1 MNSEQNP
8 PELIVSGLL
17 VVPGHPP
24 ERGEVHVANGTIVA
38 VIAGSTA
45 DSHGVARIDAGRAL
59 VFPGAIDC
67 HVHSG
72 SHQGE
77 GITALT
83 RSAAAGGVTT
93 VVDMPYDAVGPVDST
108 EAMQEKIARLSDE
121 AVVDVA
127 LLATVR
133 PDAGAGDVAP
143 LVEAGAAGFKL
154 STFCTDAYRFP
165 RVSGAQF
172 LDVLAAVRDSSSV
185 VLVHAE
191 AEDVIKPR
199 IDEARASGDTS
210 PRAHCRSRPP
220 VSETAAVL
228 TALEY
233 ARATDAR
240 LHLCHL
246 SLPRSVDLVRR
257 AVEEGVHA
265 TSETCPHYLVFCDED
280 MDRLGGRLKIN
291 PPVRSAEDRDAMWGR
306 VLNGAIDVVSSDHAP
321 WPLSY
326 KTKENIFDN
335 HSGAP
340 GVETLF
346 AIVAGGIFARGGSA
360 GDVARLLSDGPARL
374 FGLNNSKGSL
384 EVGKDAD
391 MVFFDPDAAFVVDEA
406 KLHSNAGWS
415 PYHGLNLSGRVTMA
429 ISRGEVV
436 YDGSEVVGAP
446 GRGRLLQPGR
456 PHAANAAAKG
466 DSDG

>member
-1 MNSEQNP
+1 VNIEEDT

-17 VVPGHPP
+17 VVPGRPP
-24 ERGEVHVANGTIVA
+24 ERGEVHVANGMIVA

-45 DSHGVARIDAGRAL
+45 DSQVARIDAGKAL

-72 SHQGE
+72 SHKGE

-93 VVDMPYDAVGPVDST
+93 VVDMPYDAVGPVNST
-108 EAMQEKIARLSDE
+108 ESMQEKIGRVRDE

-133 PDAGAGDVAP
+133 PDAGAGDVGP
-143 LVEAGAAGFKL
+143 LVEAGAVGFKL

-172 LDVLAAVRDSSSV
+172 LEVLEAVRDASSV

-246 SLPRSVDLVRR
+246 SLPRSVDFVRR
-257 AVEEGVHA
+257 AVDEGVHA
-265 TSETCPHYLVFCDED
+265 TSETCPHYLVFCEED

-291 PPVRSAEDRDAMWGR
+291 PPVRSADDRDGMWER
-306 VLNGAIDVVSSDHAP
+306 VLNGAIDAVSSDHAP

-326 KTKENIFDN
+326 KTNENIFDN

-346 AIVAGGIFARGGSA
+346 AIVAGGVLARVGSA
-360 GDVARLLSDGPARL
+360 EDVARLLSDGPARL
-374 FGLNNSKGSL
+374 FGLNDSKGSL

-391 MVFFDPDAAFVVDEA
+391 MVFFDPGAAFVVDEA
-406 KLHSNAGWS
+406 TLHSNAGWS
-415 PYHGLNLSGRVTMA
+415 PYNGLTLSGRVTMT

-436 YDGSEVVGAP
+436 YDGSEVLGAP
-446 GRGRLLQPGR
+446 GRGRHLQPSRTDAAHR
-456 PHAANAAAKG
+456 PAEGGANG
-466 DSDG
+466 